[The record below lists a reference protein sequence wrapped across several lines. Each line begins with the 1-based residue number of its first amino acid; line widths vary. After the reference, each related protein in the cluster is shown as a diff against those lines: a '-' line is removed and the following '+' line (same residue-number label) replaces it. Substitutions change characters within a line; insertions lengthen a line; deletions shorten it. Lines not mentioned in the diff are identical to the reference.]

1 MNQLGAC
8 TLENERLL
16 DEVNWQILSELQED
30 ARLSYTELG
39 RRVGLTAPAVAERV
53 KRLEESG
60 VIAGYRVDLNLEKVG
75 YPLLV
80 YIRLATNEN
89 LCMQFGAIAQ
99 QFPEVIECHRVTG
112 GDSYI
117 VQVAVSSVRHLE
129 LFLNRIQHYG
139 QTVTSIVLS
148 STVTKRIVGPPEPEA
163 PREVGVFGA
172 NGSRRS
178 SKAAEA
184 PVSQI
189 TSG

>member
-1 MNQLGAC
+1 M
-8 TLENERLL
+8 ESDRVL
-16 DEVNWQILSELQED
+16 DDVNWQLLSELQED

-60 VIAGYRVDLNLEKVG
+60 IIAGYRVDLNLEKVG

-80 YIRLATNEN
+80 FIRIATNEN
-89 LCMQFGAIAQ
+89 MCMQFGEVAE
-99 QFPEVIECHRVTG
+99 QFPEIIECHRVTG

-117 VQVAVSSVRHLE
+117 IQVAVSSVRHLE
-129 LFLNRIQHYG
+129 LLLNRIQHYG

-163 PREVGVFGA
+163 PRESGVFGP
-172 NGSRRS
+172 NGSRR
-178 SKAAEA
+178 AARGTELLA
-184 PVSQI
+184 GQI
-189 TSG
+189 TSS